1 MLQVL
6 KEHISHMKAAEPYL
20 TNAKPSCKVTA
31 VLTVPHTVAEIQA
44 VMQKFHVGC
53 LIQNLLLVC
62 FTLLGLQLLDNRLE
76 NRSVTFLGFIHHV
89 KKSVFTFIRW

>member
-1 MLQVL
+1 MNLTSKSEVRAFNATWLDYCGKTKVSARIYSMLQVL

-44 VMQKFHVGC
+44 AMQKFHVGC
-53 LIQNLLLVC
+53 LIQIC
-62 FTLLGLQLLDNRLE
+62 C
-76 NRSVTFLGFIHHV
+76 
-89 KKSVFTFIRW
+89 